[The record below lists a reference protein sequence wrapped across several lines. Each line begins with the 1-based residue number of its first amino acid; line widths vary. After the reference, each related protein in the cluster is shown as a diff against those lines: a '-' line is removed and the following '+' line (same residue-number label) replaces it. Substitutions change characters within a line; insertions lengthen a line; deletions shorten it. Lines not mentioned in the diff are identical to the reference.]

1 MLLAQYTKL
10 NQKEKKDEF
19 YFYDKETFLN
29 LHFISFLQIM
39 LELAGII
46 ILGILAQWV
55 AWKLKIPAILPLILI
70 GLLVGPIAAEFLS
83 EDGSKWIEPVWNGE
97 KGLFPGESLYY
108 FVSLAISIILFEGG
122 LTLKRNEIKNVGPVI
137 TKLITIGSAI
147 TFFGSGILAHY
158 IFDLSWDVS
167 FLFAGL
173 IIVTGPTVIT
183 PILRNIPLK
192 KDVSTVLKWEG
203 ILIDPIGAL
212 VAVLV
217 FEFISVGGGGG
228 FTKTALIEF
237 GKILLFG
244 TTFGFTFAHALTYA
258 VNKKMIP
265 HYLLNVVSL
274 STVLLVF
281 VESEVFAHESGLLAV
296 VVMGMVLG
304 NGKLKNLK
312 ELLYFKESLSV
323 LLISILFILLAANIN
338 INQLMLLYTWKTAAL
353 FAIVVFVIRPLAVFA
368 STMNSKLQFNEKMFI
383 SWVGPRGIVAAGI
396 ASLFGSKLLKQG
408 VEGAEYITPL
418 VFMIVL
424 GTVLLNATTA
434 RLFAK
439 MVGVFLKS
447 SNAILFVGAS
457 KPSRLIASYLRDKG
471 KRVVLI
477 DSNKT
482 FIEKAMEDD
491 LEAFNVNIYDD
502 DLTDNIELN
511 DVGYLIALTGN
522 DAVNKYALTNFS
534 ESLGEHGSYRLA
546 SSLEV
551 INATTEERQGFF
563 TPKDDYI
570 NLSEAFRE
578 NPTIKEVSINSEAE
592 YNKIFTILAKEE
604 KSIPLFIE
612 KEESLYLIPE
622 FEKLDLEKKDITLSY
637 LGKDVGDDYKIEI
650 EQEEVEIEDEDPL
663 VKTAVK
669 PVGDEKN

>member
-1 MLLAQYTKL
+1 
-10 NQKEKKDEF
+10 
-19 YFYDKETFLN
+19 
-29 LHFISFLQIM
+29 M

-70 GLLVGPIAAEFLS
+70 GLLVGPIAATYIT
-83 EDGSKWIEPVWNGE
+83 EDGSKWIEPIWNGE
-97 KGLFPGESLYY
+97 KGLFPGDYLYN

-122 LTLKRNEIKNVGPVI
+122 LTLKREEIKNVGPVI
-137 TKLITIGSAI
+137 TKLITLGAAI
-147 TFFGSGILAHY
+147 TFFGAGIVAHK
-158 IFDLSWDVS
+158 IFNLSWELS
-167 FLFAGL
+167 FLFSGL

-192 KDVSTVLKWEG
+192 KDISTVLKWEG

-217 FEFISVGGGGG
+217 FEFITVGGESG
-228 FTKTALIEF
+228 FTKTAFIEF
-237 GKILLFG
+237 GKIILFG
-244 TTFGFTFAHALTYA
+244 TTFGFAFANALAY
-258 VNKKMIP
+258 VINKKMIP

-281 VESEVFAHESGLLAV
+281 VESEIFAHESGLLAV

-304 NGKLKNLK
+304 NGKLKNIK

-323 LLISILFILLAANIN
+323 LLISILFILLAANMN
-338 INQLMLLYTWKTAAL
+338 IDELMLLYSWKTLAL

-368 STMNSKLQFNEKMFI
+368 STINSKLKFNEKIFI

-434 RLFAK
+434 RFFARII
-439 MVGVFLKS
+439 GVFLKK
-447 SNAILFVGAS
+447 SNGILIVGAS
-457 KPSRLIASYLRDKG
+457 NPARLIASYLRDKG
-471 KRVVLI
+471 KRIVII
-477 DSNKT
+477 DSNKQ
-482 FIEKAMEDD
+482 FIEQALEDN
-491 LEAFNVNIYDD
+491 LEALNVNIYDD
-502 DLTDNIELN
+502 ELTNNIELN
-511 DVGYLIALTGN
+511 DVGYLIALTAN
-522 DAVNKYALTNFS
+522 DTVNKQALENFS
-534 ESLGEHGSYRLA
+534 GVFGEHGYFKIA
-546 SSLEV
+546 SSTE
-551 INATTEERQGFF
+551 INEATVEEKLHFF

-578 NPTIKEVSINSEAE
+578 NPIIHQVKIKDEKQYKEVLSVLYA
-592 YNKIFTILAKEE
+592 EE
-604 KSIPLFIE
+604 KSIPLFVE
-612 KEESLYLIPE
+612 KGTGLYLITEYERDKRP
-622 FEKLDLEKKDITLSY
+622 KKELIISY
-637 LGKDVGDDYKIEI
+637 LGKKI
-650 EQEEVEIEDEDPL
+650 V
-663 VKTAVK
+663 
-669 PVGDEKN
+669 

>member
-1 MLLAQYTKL
+1 
-10 NQKEKKDEF
+10 
-19 YFYDKETFLN
+19 
-29 LHFISFLQIM
+29 M

-55 AWKLKIPAILPLILI
+55 AWKFKIPAILPLILI
-70 GLLVGPIAAEFLS
+70 GLLVGPIAATYLS
-83 EDGSKWIEPVWNGE
+83 EDGSKWIEPIWNGE
-97 KGLFPGESLYY
+97 KGLFPGDYLYY

-137 TKLITIGSAI
+137 TKLITLGSAV
-147 TFFGSGILAHY
+147 TFFGAAIIAHY
-158 IFDLSWDVS
+158 TFNLGWEIS
-167 FLFAGL
+167 FLFSGL

-192 KDVSTVLKWEG
+192 KDISTVLKWEG

-217 FEFISVGGGGG
+217 FEFISVGGESG
-228 FTKTALIEF
+228 FTKTALLEF

-244 TTFGFTFAHALTYA
+244 TTFGFTFAHALAYA
-258 VNKKMIP
+258 INKKLIP

-281 VESEVFAHESGLLAV
+281 VESELFAHESGLLAV

-304 NGKLKNLK
+304 NSKLNNLK

-338 INQLMLLYTWKTAAL
+338 MNQLLLLYTWKTAAL
-353 FAIVVFVIRPLAVFA
+353 FALVVFVLRPLAVFL
-368 STMNSKLQFNEKMFI
+368 STINSRLKFNEKLFI

-439 MVGVFLKS
+439 IVGVFLKS
-447 SNAILFVGAS
+447 SNAILIVGAS
-457 KPSRLIASYLRDKG
+457 SPARLIAGFLKRKG
-471 KRVVLI
+471 KRVIII
-477 DSNKT
+477 DSNEN
-482 FIEKAMEDD
+482 FINQAIKED
-491 LEAFNVNIYDD
+491 LEALPVNIYDD
-502 DLTDNIELN
+502 DLRDNIELN
-511 DVGYLIALTGN
+511 DVGYLIAITGN
-522 DAVNKYALTNFS
+522 DAVNSYALTNFS
-534 ESLGEHGSYRLA
+534 NEFGEHGAFRLA

-551 INATTEERQGFF
+551 VNASEEERKAFF
-563 TPKDDYI
+563 TPNDDYI

-578 NPTIKEVSINSEAE
+578 NPTIKEILIGSKKE
-592 YNKIFTILAKEE
+592 YDAILKSLAKEE
-604 KSIPLFIE
+604 KSIPLFIQNS
-612 KEESLYLIPE
+612 KGIYLITE
-622 FEKLDLEKKDITLSY
+622 FEQQDFEFKNITLSY
-637 LGKDVGDDYKIEI
+637 LGK
-650 EQEEVEIEDEDPL
+650 EV
-663 VKTAVK
+663 VTK
-669 PVGDEKN
+669 